1 MNSENTI
8 ELTGNGFIDAY
19 NLGFEAGKTL
29 VEQEKQCIDSRRWDE
44 YRRANAAEKE
54 RDELKEE
61 VLKLKKRIKKLK
73 KGGRE

>member
-8 ELTGNGFIDAY
+8 ELTGNGFVDAY

-29 VEQEKQCIDSRRWDE
+29 VEQEKQNIDSRRWEE

-54 RDELKEE
+54 RDEKIRAEFNAAR
-61 VLKLKKRIKKLK
+61 KAA
-73 KGGRE
+73 GRSAI

>member
-8 ELTGNGFIDAY
+8 KLTGNEFIDAY

-29 VEQEKQCIDSRRWDE
+29 VEQEKQHIDSRRWDE

-54 RDELKEE
+54 RDELKEK

>member
-8 ELTGNGFIDAY
+8 ELTGNGFVDAY

-29 VEQEKQCIDSRRWDE
+29 VEQEKQHIDNRRWDE

-54 RDELKEE
+54 RRRNRRVHRVDDGAGMEAE
-61 VLKLKKRIKKLK
+61 R
-73 KGGRE
+73 GAR